1 VTRRPRSPLLA
12 AAGLTAGLALAAW
25 GLALTLP
32 RLSTAAP
39 GYLAKDLLPVI
50 LWGLLAVGCLTGLV
64 RLALHRRL

>member
-32 RLSTAAP
+32 RLSTAAQ

-50 LWGLLAVGCLTGLV
+50 LWGLLAIGCLTGLV
-64 RLALHRRL
+64 RLVVRR

>member
-12 AAGLTAGLALAAW
+12 VAGLTAGLALAAW

-32 RLSTAAP
+32 RLSTATP

-50 LWGLLAVGCLTGLV
+50 LWGLLAVGCLAGLL
-64 RLALHRRL
+64 RLVLKR